1 MAIGPMSNTTEFIS
15 NIRRETMKHTTFKGA
30 FLLMASMLSCSVLHA
45 APAGGHE
52 ILTQASGFITTNLPI
67 ICYSLSG
74 ISGVVALYNLVS
86 TQNMKVAGL
95 GAVTCAVASYFPTI
109 LGAGAVI

>member
-1 MAIGPMSNTTEFIS
+1 
-15 NIRRETMKHTTFKGA
+15 MKSKILKKI
-30 FLLMASMLSCSVLHA
+30 LLLTAGMLSCSVLHA
-45 APAGGHE
+45 APTDGHE
-52 ILTQASGFITTNLPI
+52 ILTQASKFITTNLPI
-67 ICYSLSG
+67 MCYSLSG